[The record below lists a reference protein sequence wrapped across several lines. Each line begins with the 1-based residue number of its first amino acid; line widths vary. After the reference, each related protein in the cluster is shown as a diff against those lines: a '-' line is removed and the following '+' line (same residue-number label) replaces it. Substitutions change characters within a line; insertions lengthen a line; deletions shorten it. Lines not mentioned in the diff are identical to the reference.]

1 MKVKSLMYGL
11 IVGGIVAGAGSLL
24 SAPYSGKELRGKLK
38 DKQNDWKLTLEDL
51 KERANE
57 LKESIGTLSQES
69 KETVLQLSKDL
80 QASIKEW
87 QISTAPNNERLQKE
101 IETVRQTIED
111 LEKSIDLPGSSQS
124 K

>member
-24 SAPYSGKELRGKLK
+24 SAPSSGKELRGKLK

-57 LKESIGTLSQES
+57 LKASIGTLSQES